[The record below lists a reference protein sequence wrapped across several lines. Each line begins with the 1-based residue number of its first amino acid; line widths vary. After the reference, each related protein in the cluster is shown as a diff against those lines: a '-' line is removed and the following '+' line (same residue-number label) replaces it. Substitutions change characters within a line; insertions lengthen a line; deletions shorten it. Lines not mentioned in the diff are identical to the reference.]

1 MSTKIQKK
9 AYQSWLW
16 QSGGPTPEVRHVQ
29 GALTCVLEYLRNYG
43 QEISYSECPPAR
55 KNKCAHVPMCL
66 CWPQGFYHV
75 CPKTLLFSWL
85 AMGGCGPAILSIWRV
100 SPRAGIDCY

>member
-9 AYQSWLW
+9 TAYQSWLW

-43 QEISYSECPPAR
+43 QEILYFECPPAR
-55 KNKCAHVPMCL
+55 KKQMCPCAC
-66 CWPQGFYHV
+66 
-75 CPKTLLFSWL
+75 
-85 AMGGCGPAILSIWRV
+85 
-100 SPRAGIDCY
+100 AGHKSFVMSAL